1 MIFTSILGIV
11 TLVALAWALGF
22 RGQNRLTDAG
32 AAAAEAAKA
41 IARFEPVEAAVSDD
55 ARAAL
60 VAARDGRTA
69 LVRAFG
75 DRYVVRLL
83 AGVDARLDGETLLL
97 RLPEPGFG
105 RVALTLGAQAPKW
118 AARL

>member
-11 TLVALAWALGF
+11 TLIALAWALGF
-22 RGQNRLTDAG
+22 RTETRLTDAG
-32 AAAAEAAKA
+32 AAAAEASRA
-41 IARFEPVEAAVSDD
+41 IPNFEAIEAAVSDD
-55 ARAAL
+55 TKSAL

-69 LVRAFG
+69 LVRTFA

-83 AGVDARLDGETLLL
+83 QGAHVRLDGEVLHL
-97 RLPEPGFG
+97 RLSEPGFPK
-105 RVALTLGAQAPKW
+105 VALTLGAQAPKW